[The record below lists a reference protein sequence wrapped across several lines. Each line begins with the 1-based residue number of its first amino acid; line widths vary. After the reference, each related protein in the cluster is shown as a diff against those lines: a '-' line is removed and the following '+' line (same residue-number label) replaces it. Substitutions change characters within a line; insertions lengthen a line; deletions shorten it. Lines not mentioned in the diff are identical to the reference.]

1 MKLQIARLMRASIL
15 IGVCAFAF
23 PAMSM
28 AIEQGVGSTPNTAGE
43 SLSAIVGLDASSIE
57 WGNDPYAAFDRLEKL
72 ATEEGQPSDAFVR
85 EGGFPAGAYEL
96 HSDTSGMVVGCS
108 LNAPKGKAFA
118 AVCDVLAAKGWLCA
132 PLRGTGGAAFVK
144 QEGELRW
151 MLVTCIQVGEST
163 SVVYRM
169 DCSGLG
175 EA

>member
-1 MKLQIARLMRASIL
+1 MKLQTVRLMRASIL
-15 IGVCAFAF
+15 VGVCAFAF

-28 AIEQGVGSTPNTAGE
+28 AIEQGAGPMPNTAGE
-43 SLSAIVGLDASSIE
+43 ASPAIGGLDASSIG

-72 ATEEGQPSDAFVR
+72 AEEEGQPPDAFVQ

-96 HSDTSGMVVGCS
+96 HSDASDMVVGCS
-108 LNAPKGKAFA
+108 LNAPKEKAFA

-132 PLRGTGGAAFVK
+132 PLRGTGGAVFVK